1 MQLRHNILKMYLLKA
16 VLWFMVSM
24 PIIVLFFQE
33 HGLTLTEVMILQS
46 IYSFSVA
53 LFEIPS
59 GFIADIFGR
68 KRTIVL
74 STFFTFFGF
83 LVFSFSGVE
92 VSYDFGGISFLVTFP
107 AGFYAFA
114 IAQVLVGIGGSLMS
128 GSDSAIIY
136 DTLLESK
143 IENSYTKIE
152 GKTYA
157 IGNFSEGLAG
167 ILGGF
172 LAVCSIYMPVYVQTS
187 ILFFSIPISFTL
199 IEPKIHNENLLNKS
213 FIAVWEVVRFA
224 LVDNQKLKWLIIYS
238 SALGV
243 STLSMAWLAQPF
255 FKAINIP
262 LAYFGVLWA
271 ILNFSAGLTS
281 FNAYRLENKFINCK
295 ILIYIGLSISISFIL
310 LSFNF
315 SVFGLIFILFVY
327 LLRGLVTPILRNA
340 INENTSSNKRAT
352 VLSIRSLIIR
362 ISFAISAPIL
372 GYIADNY
379 SLAISFYSLAILVGF
394 FSILS
399 AIKLYRIR

>member
-16 VLWFMVSM
+16 VLWFMVAM

-59 GFIADIFGR
+59 GFIADVFGR
-68 KRTIVL
+68 KRTIIL
-74 STFFTFFGF
+74 STIFTFIGF
-83 LVFSFSGVE
+83 LVFSF
-92 VSYDFGGISFLVTFP
+92 FG
-107 AGFYAFA
+107 GFYAFA

-136 DTLLESK
+136 DTLLETNSK
-143 IENSYTKIE
+143 TTYTKIE
-152 GKTYA
+152 GRTYA
-157 IGNFSEGLAG
+157 IGNFSEAFAG

-172 LAVCSIYMPVYVQTS
+172 LAVGSIYMPIYVQTS
-187 ILFFSIPISFTL
+187 ILFFSIPIAFTL
-199 IEPKIHNENLLNKS
+199 IEPSMHKENKLDRS
-213 FIAVWEVVRFA
+213 FKAVLEVVKFA
-224 LVDNQKLKWLIIYS
+224 MIDNQKLKWLIIYS
-238 SALGV
+238 SSMGV
-243 STLSMAWLAQPF
+243 ATLSMAWFAQPF
-255 FKAINIP
+255 FKSINIP
-262 LAYFGVLWA
+262 LAYFGILWA
-271 ILNFSAGLTS
+271 VLNFSAGLTS
-281 FNAYRLENKFINCK
+281 FNAHQLDKKYNSYKMLFY
-295 ILIYIGLSISISFIL
+295 LALAMSTSFIF
-310 LSFNF
+310 LSYNT
-315 SVFGLIFILFVY
+315 SVFGLIFILFIY

-340 INENTSSNKRAT
+340 INENTTSNKRAT

-379 SLAISFYSLAILVGF
+379 SLAISFYGLAIVVGF

>member
-1 MQLRHNILKMYLLKA
+1 MYLLKA
-16 VLWFMVSM
+16 VLWFMVAM

-74 STFFTFFGF
+74 STIFTFIGF
-83 LVFSFSGVE
+83 LGFSF
-92 VSYDFGGISFLVTFP
+92 FG
-107 AGFYAFA
+107 GFYAFA

-136 DTLLESK
+136 DTLLETNSK
-143 IENSYTKIE
+143 TTYTKIE
-152 GKTYA
+152 GKAYA
-157 IGNFSEGLAG
+157 IGNFSEAFAG

-172 LAVCSIYMPVYVQTS
+172 LAIGSIYMPIYVQTF
-187 ILFFSIPISFTL
+187 ILFFSIPIAFTL
-199 IEPKIHNENLLNKS
+199 IEPNMRKENKLDRS
-213 FIAVWEVVRFA
+213 FNAILEVVRFA
-224 LVDNQKLKWLIIYS
+224 IIDNKKLKWLIIYS
-238 SALGV
+238 SAMGV
-243 STLSMAWLAQPF
+243 ATLSMAWFAQPF
-255 FKAINIP
+255 FKAINTP

-271 ILNFSAGLTS
+271 ALNFSAGITS
-281 FNAYRLENKFINCK
+281 FNAHQLSYKYNVYKVLFFIS
-295 ILIYIGLSISISFIL
+295 LSMTISFIML
-310 LSFNF
+310 GYNNSFI
-315 SVFGLIFILFVY
+315 GLIFILFIY

-362 ISFAISAPIL
+362 VSFAISAPIL

-379 SLAISFYSLAILVGF
+379 SLAISFYGLAILVGF

-399 AIKLYRIR
+399 AIKLYKIG

>member
-16 VLWFMVSM
+16 VLWFMVAM

-59 GFIADIFGR
+59 GFIADVFGR

-74 STFFTFFGF
+74 STIFTFIGF
-83 LVFSFSGVE
+83 LVFSF
-92 VSYDFGGISFLVTFP
+92 FG
-107 AGFYAFA
+107 GFYAFA

-136 DTLLESK
+136 DTLLETNSK
-143 IENSYTKIE
+143 TTYTKIE
-152 GKTYA
+152 GRTYA
-157 IGNFSEGLAG
+157 IGNFSEAFAG

-172 LAVCSIYMPVYVQTS
+172 LAVGSIYMPIYVQTS
-187 ILFFSIPISFTL
+187 ILFFSIPIAFTL
-199 IEPKIHNENLLNKS
+199 IEPSMHKENKLDRS
-213 FIAVWEVVRFA
+213 FKAVLEVVKFA
-224 LVDNQKLKWLIIYS
+224 MVDNQKLKWLIIYS
-238 SALGV
+238 SAMGV
-243 STLSMAWLAQPF
+243 ATLSMAWFAQPF
-255 FKAINIP
+255 FKSINIP
-262 LAYFGVLWA
+262 LAYFGILWA
-271 ILNFSAGLTS
+271 VLNFSAGLTS
-281 FNAYRLENKFINCK
+281 FNAHQFDKKDNNYKMLF
-295 ILIYIGLSISISFIL
+295 YLSLAMTTSFIFL
-310 LSFNF
+310 GYNA
-315 SVFGLIFILFVY
+315 SVFGLIFILFIY

-340 INENTSSNKRAT
+340 INENTTSNKRAT

-379 SLAISFYSLAILVGF
+379 SLAISFYGLAILVGF

>member
-1 MQLRHNILKMYLLKA
+1 MQLRHNIFKMYLLKA
-16 VLWFMVSM
+16 VLWFMVAM

-68 KRTIVL
+68 KKTIVI
-74 STFFTFFGF
+74 STIFTFIGF
-83 LVFSFSGVE
+83 LVFSF
-92 VSYDFGGISFLVTFP
+92 FG
-107 AGFYAFA
+107 GFYAFA

>member
-16 VLWFMVSM
+16 VLWFMVAM

-59 GFIADIFGR
+59 GFIADVFGR
-68 KRTIVL
+68 KRTIIL
-74 STFFTFFGF
+74 STIFTFIGF
-83 LVFSFSGVE
+83 LVFSF
-92 VSYDFGGISFLVTFP
+92 FGG
-107 AGFYAFA
+107 FYSFA

-136 DTLLESK
+136 DTLLETNSK
-143 IENSYTKIE
+143 NTYTKIE
-152 GKTYA
+152 GRSYA
-157 IGNFSEGLAG
+157 IGNFSEAFAG

-172 LAVCSIYMPVYVQTS
+172 LAVGSIYMPIYVQTS
-187 ILFFSIPISFTL
+187 ILFFSIPIAFTL
-199 IEPKIHNENLLNKS
+199 IEPTMHKENKLDRS
-213 FIAVWEVVRFA
+213 FKAVLEVVKFA
-224 LVDNQKLKWLIIYS
+224 MVDNQKLKWLIIYS
-238 SALGV
+238 SAMGV
-243 STLSMAWLAQPF
+243 ATLSMAWFAQPF
-255 FKAINIP
+255 FKSINIP

-271 ILNFSAGLTS
+271 GLNFSAGITS
-281 FNAYRLENKFINCK
+281 FNAHQLDKKDKKYK
-295 ILIYIGLSISISFIL
+295 ILFYIALAMSISFIFL
-310 LSFNF
+310 GYNTSF
-315 SVFGLIFILFVY
+315 FGLIFILFIYV
-327 LLRGLVTPILRNA
+327 LRGIVTPILRNA
-340 INENTSSNKRAT
+340 INENTTSNKRAT

-379 SLAISFYSLAILVGF
+379 SLAISFYGLAIVVAF

-399 AIKLYRIR
+399 SIKLNRIR